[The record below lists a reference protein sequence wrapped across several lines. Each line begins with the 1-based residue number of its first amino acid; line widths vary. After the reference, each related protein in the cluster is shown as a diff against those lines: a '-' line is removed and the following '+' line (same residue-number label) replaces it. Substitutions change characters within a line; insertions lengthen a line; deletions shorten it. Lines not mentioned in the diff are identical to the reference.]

1 MTDSNRD
8 GLQFTENERK
18 VRDTSN
24 PTLDT
29 TTRDENIGSSSNP
42 DTNTA
47 LEEGVSHT
55 GSKRPVD
62 DSSNPLETSTRK
74 DDLDSTTQTAR
85 DAPVTGTSQSRVDNS
100 TSDPTVESSTV
111 GNNAVTDTTTSANTT
126 GELKYEIFREVRSG
140 ASILNRYCI
149 DLNTNVY
156 PS

>member
-8 GLQFTENERK
+8 GVQFTENERK

-29 TTRDENIGSSSNP
+29 TTRDENVDSKSKPG
-42 DTNTA
+42 TNTVGQ
-47 LEEGVSHT
+47 GVSLT
-55 GSKRPVD
+55 GSQRRVD
-62 DSSNPLETSTRK
+62 DSSNPLETSTRN
-74 DDLDSTTQTAR
+74 DNLDSSTRTAR
-85 DAPVTGTSQSRVDNS
+85 DAQLTGTSQSRVDDS

-111 GNNAVTDTTTSANTT
+111 GNNAGADTTSANTT
-126 GELKYEIFREVRSG
+126 GELKYEIFREVREG
-140 ASILNRYCI
+140 TSILNRYCI

>member
-29 TTRDENIGSSSNP
+29 TTRDENIGSEPNP

-47 LEEGVSHT
+47 VEEGVSHT

-74 DDLDSTTQTAR
+74 DDLDSTAQAAR
-85 DAPVTGTSQSRVDNS
+85 DAPVTGTSQSRVDDS
-100 TSDPTVESSTV
+100 TSDPTVES
-111 GNNAVTDTTTSANTT
+111 SANTT
-126 GELKYEIFREVRSG
+126 GELKYEIFREVISG